1 MLDFNLYLKEN
12 ERPKNP
18 KPGDIWKTS
27 DGGFIVTGSTYSATK
42 MNEVILIKLDASGNQ
57 EF

>member
-27 DGGFIVTGSTYSATK
+27 DGGFRGV
-42 MNEVILIKLDASGNQ
+42 NQSGNPKT
-57 EF
+57 FTA